1 MYKGKKVLAM
11 IPARGGNDG
20 LKKMNMRELGGKPLI
35 YYTIKAAQSCEFIDR
50 LIVSTED
57 QIIADYCRSLGVEVP
72 FLRSGQ
78 LTSNS
83 VVMEPIIDEA
93 LNFFKTKGEK
103 FDILINLYPNAPFK
117 DKELIRDFVDK
128 VQDYDLVIPLFGHR
142 NYFWEETKAGLK
154 LMIDKK
160 RTTRQQTIKKFEELG
175 GIYAYNLG
183 SERWRGGPG
192 AKVGYRELDFHDS
205 RMVNSI
211 YDLIILDRL
220 VRLPKSLISDLL
232 KNE

>member
-1 MYKGKKVLAM
+1 MYQGKKVLAM

-20 LKKMNMRELGGKPLI
+20 LKNMNMRELGGKPLI
-35 YYTIKAAQSCEFIDR
+35 YYTIKAAQSCDFIDR

-57 QIIADYCRSLGVEVP
+57 PVIADYCRSLGVEVP
-72 FLRSGQ
+72 FQRSVR
-78 LTSNS
+78 LVSNN

-93 LNFFKTKGEK
+93 LNFFKAKDDK

-117 DKELIRDFVDK
+117 DKELIRRFVDK

-142 NYFWEETKAGLK
+142 NYFWEETAAGLK
-154 LMIDKK
+154 LMIDKT
-160 RTTRQQTIKKFEELG
+160 RTTRQQTIKKYEELG
-175 GIYAYNLG
+175 GIYAYNLS
-183 SERWRGGPG
+183 SERWRGGPE
-192 AKVGYRELDFHDS
+192 AKVGFCELDFHDS